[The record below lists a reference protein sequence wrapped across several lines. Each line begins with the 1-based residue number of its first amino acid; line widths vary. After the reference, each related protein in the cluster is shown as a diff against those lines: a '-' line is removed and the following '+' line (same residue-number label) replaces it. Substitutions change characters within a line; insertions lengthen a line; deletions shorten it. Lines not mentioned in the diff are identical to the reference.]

1 MEEVNCLGW
10 RYDVKFDVFRKNRRD
25 FANAPDD
32 AIGYQ
37 FANHVISKY
46 SKRWIRLTT
55 FRVADRS

>member
-1 MEEVNCLGW
+1 MNCLGW
-10 RYDVKFDVFRKNRRD
+10 TYTVKFDLLRNNPED

-37 FANHVISKY
+37 FANHVASTT

-55 FRVADRS
+55 FRVADLSGW